1 VATVTDAGREV
12 SFPRANFATIRDT
25 YQPIGL
31 AVRKAIPVIAAI
43 LGLSTLFVAAP
54 ASAVSDNTWSNAVRI
69 ATAGPA
75 GFSGFSGELDNG
87 TQWVVASARSDG
99 NVMGALASWKSPS
112 GSFDTPGWIVNAPG
126 AADGDRSIGY
136 AFTVLSDG
144 TDIVALW
151 RANNQNGMG
160 TIRLGAIR
168 YDGAT
173 DSWSLPIYQ
182 DVTTTNALVAEPS
195 FVMLND
201 GNVLA
206 AYGDANADMQ
216 SALFTT
222 SSATWGA
229 NVAVGAQMDPG
240 SYYEPSLAVAPDN
253 SVWMSYNAVNTPM
266 AVKWTAGSWGTPESV
281 RGPAP
286 NSDFDASNDDESTL
300 ALVPSSSGLQP
311 AVAYGLSGANRTDIA
326 IRNPNGTWTQR
337 TALPGITA
345 NSGLALGIDASGNA
359 ALAMRDYNQMVP
371 VWATATNRAT
381 SWSEL
386 TEFSVPGLNTSGLLF
401 TATPAGDVAVTT
413 PANEGTSPNEYGS
426 LYAIV
431 HRAGA
436 TGFTDPTLIST
447 ETTVRDN
454 QGAYYA
460 NVSFSSTS
468 ALMPIVWTSWA
479 DDAVGSYAL
488 FWTDA
493 GSLFPLPGFA
503 PEAPS
508 ITTLLA
514 SKGAVTVVAKRAT
527 SGSVPSSFVVTAE
540 PGGST
545 CTITSTTSGTCR
557 ISGLINGRVYT
568 FTAIARNNI
577 GDSTG
582 SIAAGPAVPGNPISP
597 SAQPIPRFLPLG
609 DSYASVY
616 GIDIPVTTTPK
627 STDTG
632 IVLTGD
638 GFAMTLGGLDA
649 NGKPAK
655 LTPSGA
661 LTLDNGRQVQT
672 SGSGF
677 MPNSNVN
684 LYVDSPVVAPRS
696 TRAKAVYVGT
706 VRTNANGS
714 FRGKATLP
722 ASLSNG
728 LHNLQAAGV
737 TTANVPRAL
746 TLSVRVIGAPS
757 AVRNL
762 TATVSP
768 ATAEAILTWASPAST
783 NGSAITGY
791 LAKYKL
797 VPGNDWTRIKVSSK
811 SILVG
816 GLVIGCV
823 YRAKVAAVNSVG
835 VGSWTNVNF
844 TATGVLGRTPRG
856 DLCPA

>member
-1 VATVTDAGREV
+1 M
-12 SFPRANFATIRDT
+12 
-25 YQPIGL
+25 
-31 AVRKAIPVIAAI
+31 RKAIPFIAAVV
-43 LGLSTLFVAAP
+43 GVSALFAAAP
-54 ASAVSDNTWSNAVRI
+54 ASATTENTWSNAVRI

-75 GFSGFSGELDNG
+75 GFTGFSGELDNG
-87 TQWVVASARSDG
+87 TQWVVSTARSDG
-99 NVMGALASWKSPS
+99 NVMGALSAWKAPG

-151 RANNQNGMG
+151 RANNQNGSG
-160 TIRLGAIR
+160 TIRLGAVR

-182 DVTTTNALVAEPS
+182 DVTTTNALLAEPS

-201 GNVLA
+201 GNVMA
-206 AYGDANADMQ
+206 VYGDANADMQ

-222 SSATWGA
+222 SSETWGP
-229 NVAVGAQMDPG
+229 NVAVGGQMDPN
-240 SYYEPSLAVAPDN
+240 SYYPPALAAMPDN
-253 SVWMSYNAVNTPM
+253 SLWMSYNAVNTPM
-266 AVKWTAGSWGTPESV
+266 AVKWIAGSWGTAESV

-286 NSDFDASNDDESTL
+286 NGDFDASNDDQSAL
-300 ALVPSSSGLQP
+300 ALVPSANGLQP
-311 AVAYGLSGANRTDIA
+311 AVAFGVSGVNRTDIS
-326 IRNPNGTWTQR
+326 IRNPNGTWAQH
-337 TALPGITA
+337 TALYGITA

-381 SWSEL
+381 SWSEI

-401 TATPAGDVAVTT
+401 TVTPAGDVAVSMPT
-413 PANEGTSPNEYGS
+413 NEGTSPQEYGA

-454 QGAYYA
+454 QGAHYA

-468 ALMPIVWTSWA
+468 ALMPMVWTSYA
-479 DDAVGSYAL
+479 DDDRGGGGYAL

-493 GSLFPLPGFA
+493 GSLFPVPGFA

-514 SKGAVTVVAKRAT
+514 TKGAVTVGAKRAP
-527 SGSVPSSFVVTAE
+527 SGSAPTSFVITAE
-540 PGGST
+540 PGEAT
-545 CTITSTTSGTCR
+545 CTVTSASSGTCR
-557 ISGLINGRVYT
+557 ISGLTNGRVYT

-582 SIAAGPAVPGNPISP
+582 SIAAGPAIPGDPISP
-597 SAQPIPRFLPLG
+597 SAQPIPRILSLG
-609 DSYASVY
+609 GSHASVY
-616 GIDIPVTTTPK
+616 GIDIPINVAPN

-632 IVLTGD
+632 VVLTGD

-649 NGKPAK
+649 NGAPAP

-677 MPNSNVN
+677 MPNSDVN
-684 LYVDSPVVAPRS
+684 LYVDPPVVAPRS

-706 VRTNANGS
+706 VRTNAKGS

-722 ASLSNG
+722 SSLSNG

-746 TLSVRVIGAPS
+746 TLGVRVIGTPGK
-757 AVRNL
+757 VRNL
-762 TATVSP
+762 TASVSP
-768 ATAEAILTWASPAST
+768 ATAVATLTWASPASA

-791 LAKYKL
+791 VAKYKL
-797 VPGNDWTRIKVSSK
+797 VPGNDWSRARVTGKSAVVS
-811 SILVG
+811 

-823 YRAKVAAVNSVG
+823 YRAKVAAVNSAG

-844 TATGVLGRTPRG
+844 TATGVLGRAPRG